1 MPKRR
6 LESTVSVV
14 VTSGRR
20 TRCQRQARKTR
31 CDAPR
36 VPRQCARLSGVG
48 SLVSLPIP
56 DDLRCR
62 IRRVQLRGHPER
74 SKTHANLAETV
85 PAQAVGATEVLTG
98 RDGDSS
104 SLNALDQRIAELER
118 LAAGESGDDSS
129 SDDSDGDDES
139 DSDSDSAAV
148 DDQLLDNPAAVAAAS
163 SLERIVPLPAVMTP
177 EGFRAAA
184 TAKRNESKKKIKDQS
199 SREARSNRLLAAA
212 TASKWFAEKALE
224 YETAEGRSMYCR
236 VCKIDFETVEEL
248 QEHRASVSHLAAESR
263 DRQRSHCPLCD
274 KSFTSPAQLREHV
287 AGKVMPVGRRLSC
300 AWFDAPSPTYMI
312 DSRVQQV

>member
-1 MPKRR
+1 M
-6 LESTVSVV
+6 
-14 VTSGRR
+14 
-20 TRCQRQARKTR
+20 
-31 CDAPR
+31 
-36 VPRQCARLSGVG
+36 
-48 SLVSLPIP
+48 
-56 DDLRCR
+56 
-62 IRRVQLRGHPER
+62 QLRGHPER

-212 TASKWFAEKALE
+212 VPPRCPS
-224 YETAEGRSMYCR
+224 GGV
-236 VCKIDFETVEEL
+236 VCCFWRWLSVEL
-248 QEHRASVSHLAAESR
+248 
-263 DRQRSHCPLCD
+263 
-274 KSFTSPAQLREHV
+274 
-287 AGKVMPVGRRLSC
+287 LS
-300 AWFDAPSPTYMI
+300 ATDAPSFHFFCRQHQNGSPKKRWSTRQRREDQWCVTRM
-312 DSRVQQV
+312 